1 MGVASLRS
9 VVGAGVGLALALWL
23 APAAS
28 VLAQDPGAA
37 PPPPEAGAA
46 PSDTV
51 NARRSYNA
59 GGAFLR
65 SLLVP
70 GWGQAAVGSPN
81 RGGFYF
87 AVEGI
92 SAWMILKTSRIQGD
106 AERILDLRR
115 AEAEARIVAEGE
127 TDPFRIERLVEDDEV
142 VEEAT
147 ELFELRTQQKED
159 WIAFA
164 LFMLFLGG
172 ADAFVAAHLADFP
185 EALETGIRASARHGR
200 GAGGP
205 RAVRSVSTLAPS
217 PARGRRPGP
226 AAGRPTSPG
235 GTDAGCGRPEW
246 RRSPAPRRRRSRVTL
261 RWRSGRAGRS

>member
-1 MGVASLRS
+1 MGVASLRG
-9 VVGAGVGLALALWL
+9 VVGAGVLALGLWL
-23 APAAS
+23 AAAAS
-28 VLAQDPGAA
+28 VLAQDPGDA
-37 PPPPEAGAA
+37 PPPEAEAA
-46 PSDTV
+46 PADTV

-127 TDPFRIERLVEDDEV
+127 TDPFRIERQVEEDEV

-159 WIAFA
+159 WVAFA

-185 EALETGIRASARHGR
+185 EALETGIRALPDM
-200 GAGGP
+200 GAELE
-205 RAVRSVSTLAPS
+205 VRVPFD
-217 PARGRRPGP
+217 PFRP
-226 AAGRPTSPG
+226 
-235 GTDAGCGRPEW
+235 
-246 RRSPAPRRRRSRVTL
+246 
-261 RWRSGRAGRS
+261 